1 MYTPGGWDIQRPRTW
16 QALDLGEMGLARP
29 AGGKEVSET
38 AHVVLALILTLVL
51 VCQVRAFA
59 AVLRLRRVLATQRE
73 RQITELVW
81 VAIPVAVVFFLA
93 ARSWIVA
100 LDLSL
105 PGLAGVAPV
114 EVSAQPSP
122 PPILH

>member
-1 MYTPGGWDIQRPRTW
+1 
-16 QALDLGEMGLARP
+16 
-29 AGGKEVSET
+29 VSET

-73 RQITELVW
+73 RQVHELVW

-93 ARSWIVA
+93 ARTWIVA
-100 LDLSL
+100 LDLGL

-114 EVSAQPSP
+114 EVSARPSS

>member
-1 MYTPGGWDIQRPRTW
+1 M
-16 QALDLGEMGLARP
+16 
-29 AGGKEVSET
+29 SET

-59 AVLRLRRVLATQRE
+59 TVLRLRRALATQRQ
-73 RQITELVW
+73 RRITELVW
-81 VAIPVAVVFFLA
+81 AAIPVAVVLFLA

-100 LDLSL
+100 LDPGL

-114 EVSAQPSP
+114 EVSARPSS

>member
-1 MYTPGGWDIQRPRTW
+1 M
-16 QALDLGEMGLARP
+16 
-29 AGGKEVSET
+29 
-38 AHVVLALILTLVL
+38 VLALILTLVL

-73 RQITELVW
+73 RQVHELVW

-93 ARSWIVA
+93 ARTWIVA
-100 LDLSL
+100 LDLGL

-114 EVSAQPSP
+114 EVSARPSS

>member
-1 MYTPGGWDIQRPRTW
+1 M
-16 QALDLGEMGLARP
+16 
-29 AGGKEVSET
+29 
-38 AHVVLALILTLVL
+38 VVALIVTLVL
-51 VCQVRAFA
+51 VWQVRAFA
-59 AVLRLRRVLATQRE
+59 AVLRLRRVLGTQGQ

-100 LDLSL
+100 LDLGM
-105 PGLAGVAPV
+105 PGLAGVTPV

-122 PPILH
+122 PPIPD

>member
-1 MYTPGGWDIQRPRTW
+1 
-16 QALDLGEMGLARP
+16 MGLGRP

-38 AHVVLALILTLVL
+38 ARVVVALILTLVL
-51 VCQVRAFA
+51 VWQVGAFA
-59 AVLRLRRVLATQRE
+59 AVLRLRRLLATQRQ

-100 LDLSL
+100 LDLGL
-105 PGLAGVAPV
+105 PPLAGGPPV
-114 EVSAQPSP
+114 EVSAQPSSP
-122 PPILH
+122 PSLH

>member
-1 MYTPGGWDIQRPRTW
+1 
-16 QALDLGEMGLARP
+16 MGLGRP

-38 AHVVLALILTLVL
+38 ARVVVALILTLVL
-51 VCQVRAFA
+51 VWQVGAFA
-59 AVLRLRRVLATQRE
+59 AVLRLRRLLATQRQ

-100 LDLSL
+100 LDLGL
-105 PGLAGVAPV
+105 PPLAGGPPV
-114 EVSAQPSP
+114 EVSAPPSSP
-122 PPILH
+122 PSLH